1 MQPDLTADTAAA
13 KPALKL
19 RAGISPAG
27 FVMIM
32 ANRAW
37 TVSVEFL
44 RVYDLLKE
52 STSTNDRRP
61 LHNARTQGHVDIQ
74 IDSDIEC

>member
-19 RAGISPAG
+19 RAALLKVAGISPAG

-44 RVYDLLKE
+44 
-52 STSTNDRRP
+52 T
-61 LHNARTQGHVDIQ
+61 GI
-74 IDSDIEC
+74 